1 MRYIRKRFIE
11 MYVHYEKIS
20 FDNVI
25 ITSNDFSLQNNF
37 IENFLENAI
46 LYHDNKTLQ
55 HFINIADKDGRILN
69 IKSCV
74 KWPRQ
79 N

>member
-1 MRYIRKRFIE
+1 MRYIRKRSTKIH
-11 MYVHYEKIS
+11 VHYEKIS

-25 ITSNDFSLQNNF
+25 ITSDDFSLQNNF

-55 HFINIADKDGRILN
+55 HFINIVDKDGRILN
-69 IKSCV
+69 IKFCV
-74 KWPRQ
+74 KWPGQ